1 MQLVAAVSDTKLNF
15 LHIAFSSRIRGDTQ
29 THTHTFHLLLG
40 TGFLSFRPISTA
52 SAAKENELA
61 QSKVW
66 PSHALI

>member
-15 LHIAFSSRIRGDTQ
+15 LHIAFSSRIRG
-29 THTHTFHLLLG
+29 HTHTFHLLLG

-52 SAAKENELA
+52 SAAKDNELA